1 MTARNRFTALLRASL
16 IPLAAFALTLFSINV
31 AHAELVGLWRFEGD
45 ASDSSMSANHGTF
58 VNGASLDPEVPAAL
72 GAASSQSLFLSGVT
86 RHTQHVLVPH
96 HDSLNITRDMTI
108 AAWVMPEGN
117 LEWDGVI
124 AKNPSDGSGNNHAG
138 NFELRIENGS
148 RVLNLLWQSGAANDT
163 TGTTCCG
170 GTVLEGAWTHV
181 AVTTDGTNSRFYVN
195 GSLVG
200 TNLAPAVLFPN
211 TNPLFIG
218 SRNDLF
224 TPMNGHLDD
233 VALFNEVLSEAQIGT
248 IMGGDFSEHI
258 IPEPSS
264 LVLAALGLLGVL
276 SLRRRRTSK

>member
-1 MTARNRFTALLRASL
+1 MTSGNRLTALLRASL
-16 IPLAAFALTLFSINV
+16 VPLAAFALTLFCINV

-45 ASDSSMSANHGTF
+45 ATDSSMNGNHGTF
-58 VNGASLDPEVPAAL
+58 VNGALLDPEVPAAL

-108 AAWVMPEGN
+108 AAWIKPEGN
-117 LEWDGVI
+117 IEWDGVI
-124 AKNPSDGSGNNHAG
+124 AKNPSDGSANNHAG
-138 NFELRIENGS
+138 NFELRVDNNT
-148 RVLNLLWQSGAANDT
+148 RDLNLLWQRGGVDDT

-170 GTVLEGAWTHV
+170 GTVLEGTWTHV
-181 AVTTDGTNSRFYVN
+181 AVTTNGINSLFYVN

-200 TNLAPAVLFPN
+200 TNLAPAELFPN
-211 TNPLFIG
+211 TSPLFIG

-224 TPMNGHLDD
+224 TPMNGYLDD

-276 SLRRRRTSK
+276 GLRRRRTSQ